1 MRVSNLFHE
10 IAVYQLFYLQEFE
23 GETYAKLAKR
33 LRGIDAAGKAGKDD
47 YFVCEDL
54 PFMFDSWREY
64 RDYLLEHLI
73 DNPEWRARMSR
84 RFVRN
89 DYDLGE
95 VMGATKYKR
104 QIQSILTHDW
114 EGIKISNFLSSG
126 AARKAADLIK
136 SERIE
141 ANV

>member
-1 MRVSNLFHE
+1 
-10 IAVYQLFYLQEFE
+10 
-23 GETYAKLAKR
+23 
-33 LRGIDAAGKAGKDD
+33 
-47 YFVCEDL
+47 
-54 PFMFDSWREY
+54 MFDSWREY